1 MTVQRGDKTNLQE
14 VKSLAK
20 AMLYMEPEETE
31 YSPIVIHHPFASSG
45 IVGMK
50 APDGNV
56 KLGNIM
62 ESMDDRYEWQ
72 KMVADMIDRASSV
85 EEITIHITKP
95 YLLGFVKHA
104 APMLSK
110 EDFAKTLADAWI
122 QSESPNHDP
131 NLSQSKLL
139 TMFQRADPAVL
150 MNQEERSML
159 ESLDDTVTVYRGV
172 HSRKPGGMKALSW
185 TLDQEVA
192 QWFADRYGR
201 HGTVYEAK
209 IDKKHIHALF
219 LGRNEAEVIV
229 DPKYLTEIS
238 QAQCLERGRGDMTM
252 EGMS

>member
-1 MTVQRGDKTNLQE
+1 MTVQRGDKTNLLE

-20 AMLYMEPEETE
+20 AMLYMDPEETE

-62 ESMDDRYEWQ
+62 ENMEDRCIWQ
-72 KMVADMIDRASSV
+72 KMVADMIDRANSV
-85 EEITIHITKP
+85 DDITIHITKP

-139 TMFQRADPAVL
+139 AMFRIADPAVL

-172 HSRKPGGMKALSW
+172 HSSKPGGVKALSW
-185 TLDQEVA
+185 TLDPNTA
-192 QWFADRYGR
+192 LWFANRFGSQ
-201 HGTVYEAK
+201 GTVYEAK
-209 IDKKHIHALF
+209 IDKKHIHGLF
-219 LGRNEAEVIV
+219 LRRGEYEVIV
-229 DPKYLTEIS
+229 DPKFLAEIS
-238 QAQCLERGRGDMTM
+238 QAQCLEQGRGDMTM
-252 EGMS
+252 EGM